1 MPALACFLAARLGIL
16 ARLRGAERHPPSTR
30 EAFSHGAIGRPV
42 YTVQSRAGGQCWL
55 MIGSPC
61 LLEDPERSVITF
73 KQIRDPRFPPGAHQT
88 G

>member
-1 MPALACFLAARLGIL
+1 MPARACFLAPPLGIP
-16 ARLRGAERHPPSTR
+16 ARLRGADRHPPSMR
-30 EAFSHGAIGRPV
+30 EAFSHRAIGRPV
-42 YTVQSRAGGQCWL
+42 YTVQSRAGGQYWL